1 MDNFERTKF
10 ISRISK
16 LYYLEGLT
24 QQQIANKLNISRTKV
39 SRYLDRARK
48 ENIVEIKI
56 NSPKEDFSNL
66 EYEIEEKFKI
76 KECNIVNS
84 SENDEDMLEETAGGL
99 NNLLERILKDES
111 YMGIG
116 WGSSL
121 RSIAN
126 YIKVSG
132 KSEVKVIPMIGGL
145 GKIGTGVH
153 TNSVAKTIADG
164 LGGISYMIHSPAVL
178 DSKEA
183 REMVEKDSSTRDII
197 ELADKIDTA
206 LVGLSDIGPGST
218 LINTGDF
225 DMEEFSYLKGLGVVG
240 DVNLIFI
247 DETGRHVP
255 SKIDGRVV
263 RVPVEKLKKIRNIIG
278 VAFGKQK
285 VKTILGALNGNIINI
300 LFTDEDTA
308 KIIIGQG

>member
-76 KECNIVNS
+76 KECNIVHS
-84 SENDEDMLEETAGGL
+84 SENDEDMLEEMAGGL

-111 YMGIG
+111 YIGIG

-247 DETGRHVP
+247 DENGRHVP

>member
-66 EYEIEEKFKI
+66 EYEIEKKFKI
-76 KECNIVNS
+76 KECNIVHS
-84 SENDEDMLEETAGGL
+84 SENDEDMLEEMAGGL

>member
-76 KECNIVNS
+76 KECNIVHS
-84 SENDEDMLEETAGGL
+84 SENDEDMLEEMAGGL

>member
-24 QQQIANKLNISRTKV
+24 QQQIANKLNISMTKV

-76 KECNIVNS
+76 KECNIVHS
-84 SENDEDMLEETAGGL
+84 SENDEDMLEEMAGGL